1 MNATTAD
8 RFDIGQVTIDKL
20 PDHLLLEIFD
30 FCRMGYIRLFD
41 LVWDWESL
49 ARVCRRWRS
58 IIFASP
64 QRLRLHLLCDG
75 LTPTRT
81 SLDIWPPFPIA
92 VCYPFWLVRHYWTSG
107 VPMVDDHEGKKLENV
122 IAALERHDRITH
134 IRLTNPSGCTLRR
147 FVAVMLEPFVALTHL
162 HLRSN
167 ERTAPGPSRSILGR
181 ICPTFT
187 IIRVTGHCISVI
199 TQTFCIQRP
208 CPPFP

>member
-181 ICPTFT
+181 ICPTST
-187 IIRVTGHCISVI
+187 IIRVKRHCVSII
-199 TQTFCIQRP
+199 TQICFLQQPRLS
-208 CPPFP
+208 FP